1 MSIGAVIPARGG
13 SMGVPG
19 KNPRTGSEIDIID
32 QLALLSVTGTRVDPG
47 ASWHPSLWPQWAP
60 L

>member
-13 SMGVPG
+13 SMGVHG
-19 KNPRTGSEIDIID
+19 KNLRTGSEIDIID
-32 QLALLSVTGTRVDPG
+32 QLAVLSVTGTRSDPG
-47 ASWHPSLWPQWAP
+47 APRHPSLWPQWAH